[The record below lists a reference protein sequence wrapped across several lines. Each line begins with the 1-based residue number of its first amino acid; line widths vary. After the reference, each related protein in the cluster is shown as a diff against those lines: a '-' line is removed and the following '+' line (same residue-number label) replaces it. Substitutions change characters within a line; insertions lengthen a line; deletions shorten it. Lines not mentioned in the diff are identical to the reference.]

1 MTQFPHDQ
9 FAKEYL
15 KELLS
20 PLGQVETGFEIVSEV
35 RSVDVFFIP
44 ISAAP
49 EYVERLGLLGNLA
62 STAALF
68 EPYRNPVSWDDI
80 RKCQG
85 KLIDVLNDWERKAKR
100 EGRKI
105 SERELPMLWIL
116 TPTASSGV
124 LEAFACQVM
133 EGEKGMPGVYR
144 FPQGNRTGMVVIH
157 QLPEVEET
165 LWLRMLGRGKVQ
177 ERAISQLAALPVND
191 PLRTNGLELVYSL
204 QAQLQARLQ
213 ERQEELDAE
222 DRKLIMTVGTLF
234 REQLDAAVERGIE
247 QGIERGRTEG
257 IEEGIERGI
266 EQGIERGRTEG
277 IEEGIER
284 GRIEGQRS
292 ILENFLQVRLG
303 EIDPILTL
311 FLTPVAT
318 LPAAEFAMLLVRLSM
333 LSVEEHVVEQAREL
347 LAQTL
352 LRSRFPDGDDRLTP
366 RFLGLSQEE
375 LITWLSRWGEVT
387 NQELLGLL
395 EGDEVREVDS
405 PPTDN

>member
-1 MTQFPHDQ
+1 MGYWLLVICCLPITSNQLKHLPKPFSSCTIIFTLHPLPDFPMTQFPHDQ

-15 KELLS
+15 KE
-20 PLGQVETGFEIVSEV
+20 
-35 RSVDVFFIP
+35 
-44 ISAAP
+44 
-49 EYVERLGLLGNLA
+49 
-62 STAALF
+62 
-68 EPYRNPVSWDDI
+68 
-80 RKCQG
+80 
-85 KLIDVLNDWERKAKR
+85 LIDVLNDWERKAKR
-100 EGRKI
+100 EGRKM
-105 SERELPMLWIL
+105 SEQELPMLWIL

-165 LWLRMLGRGKVQ
+165 LWLRMLGRGRVQ

-191 PLRTNGLELVYSL
+191 PLRVNSLECVYSL

-213 ERQEELDAE
+213 ERQEELDPE

-277 IEEGIER
+277 IEA
-284 GRIEGQRS
+284 GRIQGQRAV
-292 ILENFLQVRLG
+292 LENFLQVRLG
-303 EIDPILTL
+303 EIDPVLTL

-333 LSVEEHVVEQAREL
+333 LSVEENAVEQAREL
-347 LAQTL
+347 LAQAL
-352 LRSRFPDGDDRLTP
+352 LRSRFPDGVDRLTP

-405 PPTDN
+405 SPTDN

>member
-1 MTQFPHDQ
+1 
-9 FAKEYL
+9 
-15 KELLS
+15 
-20 PLGQVETGFEIVSEV
+20 V
-35 RSVDVFFIP
+35 
-44 ISAAP
+44 
-49 EYVERLGLLGNLA
+49 
-62 STAALF
+62 
-68 EPYRNPVSWDDI
+68 
-80 RKCQG
+80 
-85 KLIDVLNDWERKAKR
+85 
-100 EGRKI
+100 
-105 SERELPMLWIL
+105 
-116 TPTASSGV
+116 
-124 LEAFACQVM
+124 
-133 EGEKGMPGVYR
+133 
-144 FPQGNRTGMVVIH
+144 GMVVIH

-165 LWLRMLGRGKVQ
+165 LWLRMLGRGRVQ

-191 PLRTNGLELVYSL
+191 PLRVNILQWVYEL

-213 ERQEELDAE
+213 ERQEELDPE

-234 REQLDAAVERGIE
+234 REQLDAAKREGIE
-247 QGIERGRTEG
+247 QGIERGIERGRIEG

-277 IEEGIER
+277 IEA
-284 GRIEGQRS
+284 GRIQGQRAV
-292 ILENFLQVRLG
+292 LESFLQVRLG
-303 EIDPILTL
+303 ETDPILTL

-333 LSVEEHVVEQAREL
+333 LSVEENAVEQTREL

-352 LRSRFPDGDDRLTP
+352 LRSRFSQLDDRLTP
-366 RFLGLSQEE
+366 RFLGLSQDE